1 MSSADAV
8 APLRETDVTAAIAE
22 RAATLRFQ
30 DLTPDAVTVAG
41 QCLLDWFAVTIA
53 GAAEPLTR
61 MLVAEA
67 GEEGGNAQASLIG
80 AGRGTLAQAALIN
93 GAAAHALDYDDVH
106 QAMKGH
112 PTVPLV
118 PAILALGESLGA
130 SGQDLITAFV
140 AGYETECRVGLL
152 VAPGHYARGFHA
164 TATIGCFGAAA
175 ASANLLGLDSEATAR
190 ALGIVGTQAAGLKSQ
205 FGTMCKPLHA
215 GHAAAS
221 GLQAARLARRGF
233 TSRSDIL
240 EAEQGFADTHSDD
253 FEAEAALADAPEG
266 FFVRGTLFK
275 YHAACYLT
283 HSTIE
288 ALAGLRRAHDIDPA
302 TLDSVTLEV
311 DPGHLKV
318 CHIEEPATGLEVK
331 FSQRHTA
338 AMALSGIDTANPETY
353 TDAVAGRPDLVAL
366 RRRVEV
372 RPTGGPGTLATAAV
386 SLDDGRRLQSEIDVG
401 IPAADLAAQGAR
413 LRAKYE
419 SLVAPLL
426 GAEASAALLADLV
439 APQNLADAN
448 HLTRHLNQ
456 WTA

>member
-8 APLRETDVTAAIAE
+8 APLPESDITAAIAE
-22 RAATLRFQ
+22 RAAALRFA
-30 DLTPDAVTVAG
+30 DLTPDAVSVAG

-53 GAAEPLTR
+53 GASEPLVR

-67 GEEGGNAQASLIG
+67 IEEGGIERASLIG

-93 GAAAHALDYDDVH
+93 GAAGHALDYDDVH

-130 SGQDLITAFV
+130 NGRDLVTAFV
-140 AGYETECRVGLL
+140 AGYESECRIGLL
-152 VAPGHYARGFHA
+152 VAPGHYGRGFHA

-175 ASANLLGLDSEATAR
+175 ASANLMGLDAEATAR

-215 GHAAAS
+215 GHAAAT
-221 GLQAARLARRGF
+221 GLQAARLAGRGI
-233 TSRSDIL
+233 TSRPDIL
-240 EAEQGFADTHSDD
+240 EVEQGFADTHSDD
-253 FEAEAALADAPEG
+253 FDAEAALADPPEG
-266 FFVRGTLFK
+266 FFLRGNLFK

-288 ALAGLRRAHDIDPA
+288 ALAGLRQDHDLEPDQLA
-302 TLDSVTLEV
+302 AVTLEV

-318 CHIEEPATGLEVK
+318 CHIEEPASGLEVK
-331 FSQRHTA
+331 FSLRHTA
-338 AMALSGIDTANPETY
+338 AMALSGIDTSNPETY
-353 TDAVAGRPDLVAL
+353 TDELAGRPDLVSL

-372 RPTGGPGTLATAAV
+372 QPSGGPGTLATAV
-386 SLDDGRRLQSEIDVG
+386 VTLGDGRRLESSIDVG
-401 IPAADLAAQGAR
+401 IAAADLEAQGAR
-413 LRAKYE
+413 LRAKFE
-419 SLVAPLL
+419 SLVIPLL
-426 GAEASAALLADLV
+426 GSEASAALMAELAALPD
-439 APQNLADAN
+439 LADASQ
-448 HLTRHLNQ
+448 LTRHLSN